1 MQVLGKLQTTLP
13 HNLHPQWYPQFL
25 QEEYPDLGPV
35 IYLDAWPF
43 NDPLCYI
50 IHSDVANQATQ
61 TPSLPKH
68 REVKRFMNP
77 IIGENNMVVL
87 EGNEWKKW
95 RSVFNPGFSRTH
107 LMSLV
112 PEIVDLCLVFCDTLA
127 RHADADDMFA
137 LEPVATKLTFD
148 VIGKVAL

>member
-1 MQVLGKLQTTLP
+1 M
-13 HNLHPQWYPQFL
+13 
-25 QEEYPDLGPV
+25 

-43 NDPLCYI
+43 TDPLCFI
-50 IHSDVANQATQ
+50 THPDVANQATQ
-61 TPSLPKH
+61 SPSLPKH

-77 IIGENNMVVL
+77 IIGEKNMVVL

-95 RSVFNPGFSRTH
+95 RSVFNPGFAASH

-112 PEIVDLCLVFCDTLA
+112 PEMVEHCLVFRDVLA
-127 RHADADDMFA
+127 RHGDEDDMFS
-137 LEPVATKLTFD
+137 LEAEATKLTFD